1 MHTPTAN
8 CSTWPPCHLQA
19 DKGDLL
25 PTNLGGFGATTTG
38 GSGGAA
44 AAGGGLA
51 TAGSVGPPTKIK
63 LKVGGKKD
71 KKVRLLVVFCTQAEE
86 ADIVGWRTVGHP
98 LVPFFLAADAHDLR
112 QFVRDDHTSYSALP
126 ALAAA
131 ARGLG
136 AGRLR
141 VLLSRR

>member
-1 MHTPTAN
+1 MCLHCGCSGAACSSALPALLALRPTAD
-8 CSTWPPCHLQA
+8 CATWPPCHLQA

-71 KKVRLLVVFCTQAEE
+71 KKVRRLFVFCTQAG
-86 ADIVGWRTVGHP
+86 AAIGGCDL
-98 LVPFFLAADAHDLR
+98 LV
-112 QFVRDDHTSYSALP
+112 
-126 ALAAA
+126 
-131 ARGLG
+131 
-136 AGRLR
+136 AG
-141 VLLSRR
+141 